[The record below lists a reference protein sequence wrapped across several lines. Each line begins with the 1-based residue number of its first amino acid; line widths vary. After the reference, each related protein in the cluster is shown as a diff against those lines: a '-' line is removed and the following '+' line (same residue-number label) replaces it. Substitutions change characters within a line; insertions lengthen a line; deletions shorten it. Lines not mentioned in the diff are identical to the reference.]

1 MATEEIKTEATQNDT
16 KNGQSEEN
24 PTKEE
29 NKKSEDKKADP
40 RKEARYSDEDLDR
53 IIDKKFAKWKA
64 EEAERVEEAKRLA
77 TMNATEKA
85 EHERDLEK
93 KRADEAE
100 AKLTRYGLTSE
111 ARSMLSK
118 ESIVL
123 NEDLL
128 TVLVGKDAETTK
140 ANVDSFVELFR
151 DAVDS
156 EVKKRIA
163 GKTPKAGE
171 KAGLTKAD
179 IMNVK
184 DPNER
189 KKLIAE
195 NIELFR

>member
-16 KNGQSEEN
+16 KNGQTEEN

-29 NKKSEDKKADP
+29 NKKSEDKKVDS

>member
-29 NKKSEDKKADP
+29 NKKSEDKKVDP